1 MDGSDDELEV
11 LMAFDGFFIHH
22 LINELNG
29 ELSRGRLEKVQ
40 QKDDT
45 RFLFTFY
52 QNRSRKRVVFQL
64 ESNLY
69 SVYITRKDDQAT
81 QSSQFLVALKKHLEG
96 AILKGIEQY
105 MTDRVLIWRF
115 LVHDF
120 INGPTEKQLIF
131 EAMGR
136 HSNLILVA
144 DGKIVDCFKRMH
156 FETGRQLLPLAPFEF
171 FTAIGKPFTE
181 IDYSTVEKPQDL
193 VKNYLGISPLLASH
207 LFENRLMPQEIQIE
221 PTKDVTHNRIYA
233 FDIFSDQVE
242 KITYPTLSEL
252 LDDRAKRSQISTK
265 KHETFIRQ
273 HQQKLF
279 DKRSKILESID
290 ETTKTLRI
298 KDEAD
303 LIYQSGHDLKA
314 YLARI
319 DVEDQTIELDP
330 TLTLNE
336 NAQKKYRIYH
346 KAKRGL
352 SHLKKRE
359 KEVNELID
367 LFETF
372 TINLELSGPENITDF
387 ENELVEFG
395 FQTNQTRKS
404 GKKDRKNPSYLE
416 IHDENARYLVG
427 RNSHQNAFITHE
439 LAHRDDYWFHVK
451 QAPGSHVVCQTETL
465 EEHEI
470 RRAAQLAAYHSKLR
484 FSESIPVDYARVKDV
499 RKLSG
504 RPGYQVTYRNYKTI
518 YIDIDEKHI
527 IDLIK
532 NGKRPI

>member
-1 MDGSDDELEV
+1 
-11 LMAFDGFFIHH
+11 MAFDGFFIHH

-52 QNRSRKRVVFQL
+52 QNRTRKRVVFQL

-69 SVYITRKDDQAT
+69 SVYITTKDDQA
-81 QSSQFLVALKKHLEG
+81 QKSSQFLAALKKHLEG

-105 MTDRVLIWRF
+105 LTDRVLIWRF

-136 HSNLILVA
+136 HSNLILVGE
-144 DGKIVDCFKRMH
+144 DRIIDCFKRMH
-156 FETGRQLLPLAPFEF
+156 FETGRQLLPLAPFAF
-171 FTAIGKPFTE
+171 FKAIGKPFTE

-193 VKNYLGISPLLASH
+193 VKNYLGISPLLASY
-207 LFENRLMPQEIQIE
+207 LFENRLMPQEIELQ
-221 PTKDVTHNRIYA
+221 PTKDVTHNKIYA

-242 KITYPTLSEL
+242 KKTYASLSEL
-252 LDDRAKRSQISTK
+252 LDDRAKRFQISTK
-265 KHETFIRQ
+265 RHETFIRQ

-290 ETTKTLRI
+290 ETKDKLRI
-298 KDEAD
+298 KEEAD

-314 YLARI
+314 YFARI
-319 DVEDQTIELDP
+319 ESDNRTIALDP

-352 SHLKKRE
+352 AHLKKRE
-359 KEVNELID
+359 NEVRELID

-372 TINLELSGPENITDF
+372 KINLELSGPENIADF
-387 ENELVEFG
+387 ENELIEFG
-395 FQTNQTRKS
+395 FQTNQTRKP
-404 GKKDRKNPSYLE
+404 GKKDRKKPSYLD
-416 IHDENARYLVG
+416 ISDGSARYLVG
-427 RNSHQNAFITHE
+427 RNSHQNAYITHE

-451 QAPGSHVVCQTETL
+451 QAPGSHVVCQSETL
-465 EEHEI
+465 DEQKI
-470 RRAAQLAAYHSKLR
+470 RTAAQLAAYHSKLR
-484 FSESIPVDYARVKDV
+484 FSESIPVDYARVKHV
-499 RKLSG
+499 RKLNG
-504 RPGYQVTYRNYKTI
+504 RPGYQVTYQNYKTI
-518 YIDIDEKHI
+518 YIDIDEKRI

-532 NGKRPI
+532 NGKRTI